1 MLYVFNISCVHLPY
15 ANIQTLNFRMKVI
28 VRVIDD
34 TGSASL
40 VMFDDMIVKL
50 CGVDCYGL
58 IKEYGPEVDDYFPA
72 ELNTMVGKKVL
83 FHFEYTDFH
92 VSNNNHVYQV
102 KLISDEEAMISYFKK
117 DFIMEV
123 IFWLLITNELIY

>member
-1 MLYVFNISCVHLPY
+1 
-15 ANIQTLNFRMKVI
+15 MKVI

-40 VMFDDMIVKL
+40 VMFDDMISKL
-50 CGVDCYGL
+50 YGVSCYGL

-72 ELNTMVGKKVL
+72 ELNTLIGKKVL
-83 FHFEYTDFH
+83 FRFEYTDFN

-102 KLISDEEAMISYFKK
+102 KLISNEEAMISYFKK
-117 DFIMEV
+117 DFIIEV
-123 IFWLLITNELIY
+123 TFLVTNK

>member
-1 MLYVFNISCVHLPY
+1 MH
-15 ANIQTLNFRMKVI
+15 FRMKVI
-28 VRVIDD
+28 VRVIDE

-40 VMFDDMIVKL
+40 VMFDDMIAKL

-72 ELNTMVGKKVL
+72 ELNTLIGKKLL
-83 FHFEYTDFH
+83 FRFEYTDFN
-92 VSNNNHVYQV
+92 VSHNNHVYQI

-123 IFWLLITNELIY
+123 LFWLLINPFIIYLAY

>member
-1 MLYVFNISCVHLPY
+1 MH
-15 ANIQTLNFRMKVI
+15 FRMKVI
-28 VRVIDD
+28 VRVIYE

-40 VMFDDMIVKL
+40 VMFDDMIAKL

-72 ELNTMVGKKVL
+72 ELNSLVGKKLL
-83 FHFEYTDFH
+83 FRFEYSEFNVTH
-92 VSNNNHVYQV
+92 NNHVYQI

-117 DFIMEV
+117 DFIVEV
-123 IFWLLITNELIY
+123 